1 MKKYIIPLLFA
12 VTTLG
17 VQAQNKPQNLDQ
29 LLQKVQSDR
38 KSEKAWLAKREQEFL
53 GDKNQRANL
62 LNKAKA
68 ELAAVEAITKRLQA
82 TYEANEKKLSK
93 LEGELNIAVGTL
105 GELFGVVKQV
115 SGDFRAQVQN
125 SIVSAQIKEREPF
138 LAKLSEA
145 KELPSISDLERLW
158 FELQR
163 EMTESQ
169 KVVTFKASVVEPSG
183 EKHDAEVTRVG
194 AFNLTSEGE
203 FVTYQFETDQIIKLS
218 RQPPG
223 HYLSTIKDLQ
233 SAAAGEMV
241 QFSIDPSRGTLLSI
255 LVTSPSLQER
265 VSQGGIV
272 GYVIILL
279 TLLGIGIVIERY
291 IALKK
296 QEKILKAQLESS
308 EIDTHNPIGQLM
320 AAFNKYKNTDVE
332 TLQSKMD
339 EIIIKYLP
347 TVERGIGSVKI
358 FASIGPLLGLL
369 GTVTGMIGTFQSITL
384 FGTGDPKLM
393 AGGISMALITTV
405 QGLTC
410 AIPLIL
416 LHTFISGK
424 SKGIVQLLEEQS
436 AGLIASKTEGDHA

>member
-1 MKKYIIPLLFA
+1 MKKYLIPLLFSVCA
-12 VTTLG
+12 LN
-17 VQAQNKPQNLDQ
+17 VQAQAQPQNLDQ

-38 KSEKAWLAKREQEFL
+38 KSEKNWLVKREQEFL
-53 GDKNQRANL
+53 TQKNQRANL
-62 LNKAKA
+62 LKSAKT
-68 ELAAVEAITKRLQA
+68 ELAQIEAITKKLQA
-82 TYEANEKKLSK
+82 TYDANEKKLSR
-93 LEGELNIAVGTL
+93 LESELNIAVGTL

-125 SIVSAQIKEREPF
+125 SLISAQIKDREPF
-138 LAKLSEA
+138 LAKLADA
-145 KELPSISDLERLW
+145 KELPSIVDLERLW

-169 KVVTFKASVVEPSG
+169 KVVAFNSQVVAPNG
-183 EKHDAEVTRVG
+183 EKQDAQVVRVG

-203 FVTYQFETDQIIKLS
+203 FVTYQFETDQIIKLA

-223 HYLSTIKDLQ
+223 HYLSTIEDLE
-233 SAAAGEMV
+233 SAQAGEMV
-241 QFSIDPSRGTLLSI
+241 QFSVDPSRGTLLSI
-255 LVTSPSLQER
+255 LVTSPSFKER
-265 VSQGGIV
+265 VDQGGVV
-272 GYVIILL
+272 GYVIIFL
-279 TLLGIGIVIERY
+279 TLIGIAIVIERFVT
-291 IALKK
+291 LRK
-296 QEKILKAQLESS
+296 QEKVLKAQLASQ
-308 EIDTHNPIGQLM
+308 EIDVTNPIGQLRV
-320 AAFNKYKNTDVE
+320 AFDKYKDSDVE

-347 TVERGIGSVKI
+347 KVERGIGSVKI

-405 QGLTC
+405 QGLVC

-416 LHTFISGK
+416 LHTFISSK

-436 AGLIASKTEGDHA
+436 AGLIAAKSEGEHA